1 MVVAAGYTLQLWYL
15 ITILGICISFFKAE
29 VLTWTN
35 SEKCY

>member
-1 MVVAAGYTLQLWYL
+1 MVVAAGYTLQLGYL
-15 ITILGICISFFKAE
+15 ITILGIFKAA